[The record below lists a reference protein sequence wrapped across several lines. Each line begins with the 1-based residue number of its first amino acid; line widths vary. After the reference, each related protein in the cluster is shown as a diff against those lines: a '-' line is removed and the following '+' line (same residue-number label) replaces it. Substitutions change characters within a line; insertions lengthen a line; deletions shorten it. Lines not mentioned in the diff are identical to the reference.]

1 MRTDRPGLARA
12 VSLAALTVAALAAG
26 FGASAQTKPTFA
38 QVSQATAKV
47 AEAYFAAYV
56 ARDWDRLAPLMAP
69 AGSFSDPTAR
79 IVFGSLEHRG
89 GAAVLAFFRESY
101 AGLSRMNFHRTRA
114 FFSGDVAVFEGKLD
128 WTLQLGEGKEV
139 VVDGMPF
146 VTTLKVEDGQV
157 VEHRDLADYHAF
169 TAAYR
174 KVVPGP

>member
-1 MRTDRPGLARA
+1 MRTDRPGFARA
-12 VSLAALTVAALAAG
+12 VVAAALAVAALGAG
-26 FGASAQTKPTFA
+26 AGASAQGQPTFA

-56 ARDWDRLAPLMAP
+56 ARDWDRLAPLLAA

-89 GAAVLAFFRESY
+89 AAAVLAFFRESY
-101 AGLSRMNFHRTRA
+101 AGLTRMTFHRTRA
-114 FFSGDVAVFEGKLD
+114 FFSGDVAVFEGTLD
-128 WTLQLGEGKEV
+128 WTLRLDDGKEV
-139 VVDGMPF
+139 AVDGMPF
-146 VTTLKVEDGQV
+146 VTTLKVADGLV

-174 KVVPGP
+174 KVVPGR